1 MRNRLFLIVALLSGF
16 VPAGCGDSEQ
26 TPREVEFAVKVDDGQ
41 FSSGAPRSL
50 GLYACKAGQ
59 NAVPAFLLDNE
70 PLRPSA
76 DGTVFILDR
85 TEPLAQESLLDIY
98 LYAPYNAEGLACA
111 IDSDQT
117 AAEAL
122 DRSDILLAAIEGVG
136 ADKRS
141 LTANFAH
148 LASQVAVELVL
159 PSGVDFDPNEA
170 RITLLDRACEGTI
183 DLTARAV
190 TVSGRRGD
198 VEANMVNAR
207 FDAATRTVTG
217 IRAML
222 LPETLEAGCD
232 FLTVAAGGEHNVLRL
247 AEPLTFEPGK
257 LHSIRIDLRDG
268 LSFDMTVSPWD
279 DRFGEQEIAIPNF
292 YMFDLEGNR
301 YDAVPIGDLLWTAS
315 NLQTAYFNDATP
327 ITSLTGSQW
336 TSNYDAPAF
345 AYCNDDPETASER
358 GLLYNWASVA
368 TGKLCPEGWRVPTR
382 EEWLAMRE
390 VAGGEYEA
398 GRMLKATSG
407 WEDRDGVSKPEFQ
420 GVDRFGFR
428 ALPTGYIDDQG
439 SFNHLGEGFGDN
451 GVTGWWSA
459 TSDEHRLR
467 GYAFRILYVAPNL
480 IEEPSYVNYGYSVR
494 CVRAIDRQ

>member
-1 MRNRLFLIVALLSGF
+1 MTVALLSGLAL
-16 VPAGCGDSEQ
+16 AGCGDSEQ

-59 NAVPAFLLDNE
+59 SAVPAFLIDNE
-70 PLRPSA
+70 PLRPTA

-98 LYAPYNAEGLACA
+98 LYAPYNASGLACA
-111 IDSDQT
+111 VDCDQT

-122 DRSDILLAAIEGVG
+122 DRSDILLAAIDGVG
-136 ADKRS
+136 SDKRS

-159 PSGVDFDPNEA
+159 PSGADFDPNEA

-198 VEANMVNAR
+198 VEANMLNAR

-232 FLTVAAGGEHNVLRL
+232 FLTVAAGGESKVFRL

-257 LHSIRIDLRDG
+257 LHLIRIDLTEG

-279 DRFGEQEIAIPNF
+279 DRFGEREIVIPNF

-315 NLQTAYFNDATP
+315 NLRTACFNDATP
-327 ITSLTGSQW
+327 IASLSSSQW
-336 TSNYDAPAF
+336 AAHRDAPAF
-345 AYCNDDPETASER
+345 AYCNDDPDTASEL
-358 GLLYNWASVA
+358 GLLYNWESVA

-407 WEDRDGVSKPEFQ
+407 WEDRDGVSKPEYQ

-428 ALPTGYIDDQG
+428 AVPTGYINDRG
-439 SFNHLGEGFGDN
+439 SFDHYKEGY
-451 GVTGWWSA
+451 GVNSATGWWST
-459 TSDEHRLR
+459 TSDEYRLR
-467 GYAFRILYVAPNL
+467 GYAFQIYYMAPNL
-480 IEEPSYVNYGYSVR
+480 HEDLIYVNYGYSVR